1 MCRCPDLLRFDRC
14 RRRSGMVWRFVAQL
28 DDGGS
33 FGSVF
38 RQVPADIMTEGKVV
52 HTLIRLAVVMKKEK
66 GESRKG

>member
-1 MCRCPDLLRFDRC
+1 
-14 RRRSGMVWRFVAQL
+14 MVWRFVAQL